1 MDKRR
6 VKIISRVL
14 DAVKLNF
21 PETTQFIQDCLEQKR
36 SKENISVD
44 EVIFLFTSLV
54 AKYYLEPK
62 FKAEKVSLHL
72 TKYAKR
78 YSMKLNSLSHD
89 IYLRLI

>member
-21 PETTQFIQDCLEQKR
+21 PETTQFIQDCLEQKC

-54 AKYYLEPK
+54 AKYSLEPK

-72 TKYAKR
+72 TKYTKR

-89 IYLRLI
+89 IYLRVI

>member
-21 PETTQFIQDCLEQKR
+21 PETTQFIQDCLEQKC

-72 TKYAKR
+72 TEYAKR